1 MSSIFTK
8 IINGE
13 IPCYKVAEDDMNI
26 AFLDIHPIKTGHIL
40 CVPKLE
46 VDELFELPMDD
57 FNSLMSF
64 TQRVA
69 QSLQRMVPCK
79 RIGSLV
85 LGMEVPHAHI
95 HLVPINAEH
104 ELSFA
109 HAKVALSNEEMLAL
123 AQSISDD
130 LDSVQ

>member
-8 IINGE
+8 IIRGE
-13 IPCYKVAEDDMNI
+13 IPSYKVAEDNKNI
-26 AFLDIHPIKTGHIL
+26 AFLDISPIKRGHVL

-57 FNSLMSF
+57 YNSLMSF
-64 TQRVA
+64 TKRVA
-69 QSLQRMVPCK
+69 QSLKRVLPCK
-79 RIGSLV
+79 RIGSMV

-104 ELSFA
+104 ELSFSNV
-109 HAKVALSNEEMLAL
+109 KVNFSSEEMAAL
-123 AQSISDD
+123 AKAISDD
-130 LDSVQ
+130 LGSDI

>member
-8 IINGE
+8 IIRGE
-13 IPCYKVAEDDMNI
+13 IPSYKVAEDNKNI
-26 AFLDIHPIKTGHIL
+26 AFLDISPIKRGHVL

-57 FNSLMSF
+57 YNSLMSF
-64 TQRVA
+64 TKRVA
-69 QSLQRMVPCK
+69 QSLKRVLPCK
-79 RIGSLV
+79 RIGSMV

-104 ELSFA
+104 ELSFSNV
-109 HAKVALSNEEMLAL
+109 KVNFSSEEMAAL
-123 AQSISDD
+123 AKAILDD
-130 LDSVQ
+130 LGSDI

>member
-8 IINGE
+8 IIRGE
-13 IPCYKVAEDDMNI
+13 IPSYKVAEDNKNI
-26 AFLDIHPIKTGHIL
+26 AFLDISPIKRGHVL

-57 FNSLMSF
+57 YNSLMSF
-64 TQRVA
+64 TKRVA
-69 QSLQRMVPCK
+69 QSLKRVLPCK
-79 RIGSLV
+79 RIGSMV

-104 ELSFA
+104 ELSFSSV
-109 HAKVALSNEEMLAL
+109 KVNFSSEEMAAL
-123 AQSISDD
+123 AKAILDD
-130 LDSVQ
+130 LGSDI

>member
-8 IINGE
+8 IISGE
-13 IPCYKVAEDDMNI
+13 IPSYKVAEDSKNI
-26 AFLDIHPIKTGHIL
+26 AFLDISPIKRGHVL

-46 VDELFELPMDD
+46 VDELFELPVDD
-57 FNSLMSF
+57 YNSLMSF

-69 QSLQRMVPCK
+69 QGLKRVLPCK
-79 RIGSLV
+79 RIGSMV

-104 ELSFA
+104 ELSF
-109 HAKVALSNEEMLAL
+109 SNVKADFSSEEMAAL
-123 AQSISDD
+123 AKAISDD
-130 LDSVQ
+130 LGSDV

>member
-8 IINGE
+8 IISGE
-13 IPCYKVAEDDMNI
+13 IPSYIVAEDSKNI
-26 AFLDIHPIKTGHIL
+26 AFLDISPIKRGHVL

-46 VDELFELPMDD
+46 VDELFELPVDD
-57 FNSLMSF
+57 YNSLMSF

-69 QSLQRMVPCK
+69 QGLKRVLPCK
-79 RIGSLV
+79 RIGSMV

-104 ELSFA
+104 ELSF
-109 HAKVALSNEEMLAL
+109 SNVKADFSSEEMAAL
-123 AQSISDD
+123 AKAISDD
-130 LDSVQ
+130 LGSDV

>member
-8 IINGE
+8 IIRGE
-13 IPCYKVAEDDMNI
+13 IPSYKVAEDNKNI
-26 AFLDIHPIKTGHIL
+26 AFLDISPIKRGHVL

-57 FNSLMSF
+57 YNSLMSF
-64 TQRVA
+64 TKRVA
-69 QSLQRMVPCK
+69 QSLKRVLPCK
-79 RIGSLV
+79 RIGSMI

-104 ELSFA
+104 ELSFSNV
-109 HAKVALSNEEMLAL
+109 KVNFSSEEMAAL
-123 AQSISDD
+123 AKAISDD
-130 LDSVQ
+130 LGSDI

>member
-13 IPCYKVAEDDMNI
+13 IPCYKVAEDNKNI
-26 AFLDIHPIKTGHIL
+26 AFLDIRPIKTGHVL

-64 TQRVA
+64 TQKVA
-69 QSLQRMVPCK
+69 QSLKRVVPCK
-79 RIGSLV
+79 RIGSMV

-104 ELSFA
+104 ELSFS
-109 HAKVALSNEEMLAL
+109 HAKASLPNEEMP
-123 AQSISDD
+123 SILSFFPAIPGTN
-130 LDSVQ
+130 

>member
-8 IINGE
+8 IIRGE
-13 IPCYKVAEDDMNI
+13 IPSYKVAEDNKNI
-26 AFLDIHPIKTGHIL
+26 AFLDISPIKRGHVL

-57 FNSLMSF
+57 YNSLMSF
-64 TQRVA
+64 TKRVA
-69 QSLQRMVPCK
+69 QSLKRVLPCK
-79 RIGSLV
+79 RIGSMV

-104 ELSFA
+104 ELSFSNV
-109 HAKVALSNEEMLAL
+109 KVNFSSEEMLAL
-123 AQSISDD
+123 AKAISDD
-130 LDSVQ
+130 LGSDI

>member
-8 IINGE
+8 IISGE
-13 IPCYKVAEDDMNI
+13 IPSYIVAEDSKNI
-26 AFLDIHPIKTGHIL
+26 AFLDISPIKRGHVL

-46 VDELFELPMDD
+46 VDELFELPVDD
-57 FNSLMSF
+57 YNSLMSF

-69 QSLQRMVPCK
+69 KGLKRVLPCK
-79 RIGSLV
+79 RIGSMV

-104 ELSFA
+104 ELSF
-109 HAKVALSNEEMLAL
+109 SNVKADFSSEEMAAL
-123 AQSISDD
+123 AKAISDD
-130 LDSVQ
+130 LGSAV

>member
-8 IINGE
+8 IIRGE
-13 IPCYKVAEDDMNI
+13 IPSYKVAEDNKNI
-26 AFLDIHPIKTGHIL
+26 AFLDISPIKRGHVL

-57 FNSLMSF
+57 YNSLMSF
-64 TQRVA
+64 TKRVA
-69 QSLQRMVPCK
+69 QSLKRVLPCK
-79 RIGSLV
+79 RIGSMV

-104 ELSFA
+104 ELSFSNV
-109 HAKVALSNEEMLAL
+109 KVNFSSEEMAALSKA
-123 AQSISDD
+123 ISDD
-130 LDSVQ
+130 LGSDI

>member
-13 IPCYKVAEDDMNI
+13 IPCYKVAEDNKNI
-26 AFLDIHPIKTGHIL
+26 AFLDIRPIKTGHVL

-46 VDELFELPMDD
+46 VDELFELPKED
-57 FNSLMSF
+57 FNSLMYF
-64 TQRVA
+64 TQQVA
-69 QSLQRMVPCK
+69 QSLKRVVPCK
-79 RIGSLV
+79 RIGSIV

-104 ELSFA
+104 ELSFS
-109 HAKVALSNEEMLAL
+109 HAKASLPNEEMVAL
-123 AQSISDD
+123 AQAISDD
-130 LDSVQ
+130 LGSVQ

>member
-13 IPCYKVAEDDMNI
+13 IPCYKVAEDKKNI
-26 AFLDIHPIKTGHIL
+26 AFLDIRPIKTGHVL

-46 VDELFELPMDD
+46 VDELFELPKED

-64 TQRVA
+64 TQQVA
-69 QSLQRMVPCK
+69 QSLKRVVPCE
-79 RIGSLV
+79 RIGSIV

-104 ELSFA
+104 ELSFSN
-109 HAKVALSNEEMLAL
+109 AKAALSSEEMLAL
-123 AQSISDD
+123 AKAISDD
-130 LDSVQ
+130 LGSAQ

>member
-8 IINGE
+8 IISGE
-13 IPCYKVAEDDMNI
+13 IPSYIVAEDSKNI
-26 AFLDIHPIKTGHIL
+26 AFLDISPIKRGHVL

-46 VDELFELPMDD
+46 VDELFELPVDD
-57 FNSLMSF
+57 YNSLMSF

-69 QSLQRMVPCK
+69 QGLKRVLPCK
-79 RIGSLV
+79 RIGSMV

-104 ELSFA
+104 ELSF
-109 HAKVALSNEEMLAL
+109 SNVKADFSSEEMAAL
-123 AQSISDD
+123 AKAISDD
-130 LDSVQ
+130 LDSAV

>member
-69 QSLQRMVPCK
+69 QSLKRMVPCK

-123 AQSISDD
+123 AQSI
-130 LDSVQ
+130 

>member
-69 QSLQRMVPCK
+69 QSLKRMVPCK

>member
-8 IINGE
+8 IISGE
-13 IPCYKVAEDDMNI
+13 IPSYIVAEDSKNI
-26 AFLDIHPIKTGHIL
+26 AFLDISPIKRGHVL

-46 VDELFELPMDD
+46 VDELFELPVDD
-57 FNSLMSF
+57 YNSLMSF

-69 QSLQRMVPCK
+69 QGLKRVLPCK
-79 RIGSLV
+79 RIGSMV

-104 ELSFA
+104 ELSF
-109 HAKVALSNEEMLAL
+109 SNVKADFSSEEMAAL
-123 AQSISDD
+123 AKAISDD
-130 LDSVQ
+130 LGSAV